1 MPSFDLQAFL
11 RQFLYDKDNPLLF
24 NNGFF
29 VLFFAVFIT
38 LYFAFRKKMAV
49 RRYIFCLF
57 SLYFFYKASGDFVI
71 VVIISAF
78 VDFFISNIIFREKR
92 KSIKNF
98 LLVLSIF
105 FNLGILFYF
114 KYTNFFISLG
124 NEYLHTGFNPL
135 NFALPIGI
143 SFFTFE

>member
-57 SLYFFYKASGDFVI
+57 SLYFFYKASGNFVLLVINSAIVDFVI
-71 VVIISAF
+71 
-78 VDFFISNIIFREKR
+78 SNAIFRQRGKAM
-92 KSIKNF
+92 KNF
-98 LLVLSIF
+98 LL
-105 FNLGILFYF
+105 
-114 KYTNFFISLG
+114 
-124 NEYLHTGFNPL
+124 
-135 NFALPIGI
+135 
-143 SFFTFE
+143 